1 LNKIVPMINPE
12 NMILGGWDISNFNL
26 ADAMERA

>member
-1 LNKIVPMINPE
+1 MVNPE
-12 NMILGGWDISNFNL
+12 NMVLGGWDISNFNL

>member
-1 LNKIVPMINPE
+1 MINPE